1 MAVCESVMIV
11 IGIKDLSG
19 MKLLNFNVTLN
30 DHDPDAIQ
38 IAKCCYSNVLLEAS
52 AKNFWQKFNLI
63 PIFVVKAKPV
73 GRAVEANE
81 IPKWSW

>member
-38 IAKCCYSNVLLEAS
+38 IAKCCYSNILLEAS
-52 AKNFWQKFNLI
+52 AKNFW
-63 PIFVVKAKPV
+63 
-73 GRAVEANE
+73 
-81 IPKWSW
+81 